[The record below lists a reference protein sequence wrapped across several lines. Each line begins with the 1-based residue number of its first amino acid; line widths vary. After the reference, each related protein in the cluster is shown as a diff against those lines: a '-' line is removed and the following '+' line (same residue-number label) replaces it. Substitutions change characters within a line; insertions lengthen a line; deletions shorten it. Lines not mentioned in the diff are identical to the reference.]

1 MLNKNKIEF
10 YLVLLLVRIIHL
22 LGLNG
27 ARVFGKMLASFFY
40 FIIPIRKAVAIEN
53 ISQAFPNYS
62 MKEIKKIAR
71 GSYQS
76 FLLTFID
83 LLSMPKISREE
94 LHSLVKCDQLKL
106 LKDRYDLGRG
116 VIFLTGHFG
125 NWEVGAA
132 SVASQLGISMQVLA
146 KNQRNSFVNDLINEH
161 REFFGNKVI
170 KLGPSIRDVYKAI
183 KEGKIVGVVG
193 DQRGP
198 IEGIRVKLFNKDTAI
213 YSGTALIALKTNVPL
228 ITVFVKRLNDGSYD
242 AIVEEILLDNLPET
256 ENEKVAE
263 INQRYMNIL
272 ENRIKD
278 APEQWFW
285 QHKIWKY

>member
-1 MLNKNKIEF
+1 MPNKNKIEF
-10 YLVLLLVRIIHL
+10 LLVLFLVKVIHL
-22 LGLNG
+22 IGLKG
-27 ARVFGKMLASFFY
+27 ARVFGKILASFFY
-40 FIIPIRKAVAIEN
+40 YFIPIRKSVAIKN
-53 ISQAFPNYS
+53 IREAFPNLS
-62 MKEIKKIAR
+62 SGEIKKIVQ

-76 FLLTFID
+76 FIITFIE
-83 LLSMPKISREE
+83 LLSLPKISREK
-94 LHSLVKCDQLKL
+94 LHSLVKCNQLSL
-106 LKDRYDLGRG
+106 LREKYSLGKG

-146 KNQRNSFVNDLINEH
+146 KNQRNPLVDELINKH
-161 REFFGNKVI
+161 REFYGNKVI
-170 KLGPSIRDVYKAI
+170 KLGASIRDVYKSI

-198 IEGIRVKLFNKDTAI
+198 FEGIRVQLFNKDTAI

-228 ITVFVKRLNDGSYD
+228 ITVFVKRLDDGSYN
-242 AIVEEILLDNLPET
+242 AIVEEIPLQNLPET
-256 ENEKVAE
+256 ESEKIAE
-263 INQRYMNIL
+263 LNQRYMNIL
-272 ENRIKD
+272 ERRIRE